1 MKDLLTLAIET
12 SCDETAVAVVK
23 NGRYVLSNIIDTQ
36 IPIHTKFGGVVP
48 EIASRNHIQN
58 INYVCKKALDDANLT
73 FDDID
78 FISVANRPGLVG
90 SLLVGVSFAKAL
102 SFALSKPLV
111 GVHHIRAHV
120 CANYIEHLDLEP
132 PFLCLVV
139 SGGHSHIVKVEDYTK
154 YVVIAKTRDDAV
166 GEAFDKVARCLDLG
180 YPGGPKIDSLAKEG
194 DENAISFPKSHFEN
208 SYDYSFSGI
217 KSAVLNYMNT
227 MKMKNIEV
235 NKADIAASFQKSVVD
250 ILCEN
255 LMKAAKVENIQK
267 IAIAGGVSANSS
279 LRAKLSELCI
289 EEGYRLYYPPISLCT
304 DNGAMIGSC
313 GYYEYIAGNI
323 ADMSLN
329 AYASYDI
336 GRD

>member
-1 MKDLLTLAIET
+1 MKDLVTLAIET

-58 INYVCKKALDDANLT
+58 INYVTKKALEDANMT

-90 SLLVGVSFAKAL
+90 SLLVGLSFAKAL
-102 SFALSKPLV
+102 AYSLDKPLV

-120 CANYIEHLDLEP
+120 CANYIEHLELEP

-139 SGGHSHIVKVEDYTK
+139 SGGHSHIVKVVDYTK
-154 YVVIAKTRDDAV
+154 YEVLGKTRDDAV
-166 GEAFDKVARCLDLG
+166 GEAFDKVARCLELG
-180 YPGGPKIDSLAKEG
+180 YPGGPKIDNLAKTG
-194 DENAISFPKSHFEN
+194 DENAIDFPKAHFEN
-208 SYDYSFSGI
+208 SFDYSFSGI
-217 KSAVLNYMNT
+217 KSAVLNYMNS
-227 MKMKNIEV
+227 MKMKEIEV
-235 NKADIAASFQKSVVD
+235 NKADVAASFQKAVVD
-250 ILCEN
+250 VLCEN
-255 LMKAAKVENIQK
+255 LMSAAQKYNMNK
-267 IAIAGGVSANSS
+267 IAIAGGVSANSY
-279 LRAKLSELCI
+279 LRQRLSTICDEQ
-289 EEGYRLYYPPISLCT
+289 GYKLYYPPIALCT

-313 GYYEYIAGNI
+313 GYYEYISGNI
-323 ADMSLN
+323 SDIRLN
-329 AYASYDI
+329 AYANYDI

>member
-1 MKDLLTLAIET
+1 MKDLVTLAIES
-12 SCDETAVAVVK
+12 SCDETAIAIVK
-23 NGRYVLSNIIDTQ
+23 NGTDVLCNIIDTQ

-48 EIASRNHIQN
+48 EVASRNHIQN
-58 INYVCKKALDDANLT
+58 INYVCEKALKDADMT

-102 SFALSKPLV
+102 SYALEKPLV
-111 GVHHIRAHV
+111 GVHHIRAHI
-120 CANYIEHLDLEP
+120 CANYIAHKDLKP

-139 SGGHSHIVKVEDYTK
+139 SGGHSHIVRVDDYTT
-154 YVVIAKTRDDAV
+154 YTVLGKTRDDAV

-180 YPGGPKIDSLAKEG
+180 YPGGPKVDNLAKNG
-194 DENAISFPKSHFEN
+194 DENKIEFPKAHFEN
-208 SYDYSFSGI
+208 SLDFSFSGI
-217 KSAVLNYMNT
+217 KSAVLNYMNS

-235 NKADIAASFQKSVVD
+235 NKSDVAASFQKAVVS

-255 LMKAAKVENIQK
+255 LLKAADENNIQK
-267 IAIAGGVSANSS
+267 IAIAGGVSANSY
-279 LRAKLSELCI
+279 LREKLSAICNER
-289 EEGYRLYYPPISLCT
+289 GYSLYYPPINLCT
-304 DNGAMIGSC
+304 DNGAMIGCC
-313 GYYEYIAGNI
+313 GYYEYLAGNL
-323 ADMSLN
+323 ADMTLN

>member
-1 MKDLLTLAIET
+1 MKDLITLAIET
-12 SCDETAVAVVK
+12 SCDETAVAIVK

-58 INYVCKKALDDANLT
+58 INYVCEKALADANLT

-120 CANYIEHLDLEP
+120 CANYIQHLDLEP

-154 YVVIAKTRDDAV
+154 YIVIGKTRDDAV

-180 YPGGPKIDSLAKEG
+180 YPGGPKIDFLAKQG
-194 DENAISFPKSHFEN
+194 DENAIDFPKSHFEN

-227 MKMKNIEV
+227 MKMKNLEV
-235 NKADIAASFQKSVVD
+235 KKADVAASFQKAVVD

-255 LMKAAKVENIQK
+255 LIKAAKAENTQK
-267 IAIAGGVSANSS
+267 IAIAGGVSANSY
-279 LRAKLSELCI
+279 LRAKLSNICN
-289 EEGYRLYYPPISLCT
+289 EEGYKLYYPPISLCT

-323 ADMSLN
+323 SDMSLN